1 MPRYY
6 LDVHEAGKTVAIDPE
21 GAEFPS
27 LETARLEAIEAAR
40 QLAANRAL
48 TGVIPVVGSF
58 IEIAMEGSEVSLVVP
73 FEEAFHA

>member
-1 MPRYY
+1 MRFY
-6 LDVHEAGKTVAIDPE
+6 LHVHEMGKTVAIDPE

-27 LETARLEAIEAAR
+27 LAMARLEAIESAR

-48 TGVIPVVGSF
+48 TGVIPVAGSF
-58 IEIAMEGSEVSLVVP
+58 IEIAMEGSKVSLVVP